1 MYINMDLIQ
10 VLSFRLAKETLS
22 VGFEVAFTFFKLE
35 SYTRMV
41 FNLVHLELPKTVA
54 LEVGLT
60 ENVNIALENVT
71 HFIQLLW

>member
-1 MYINMDLIQ
+1 M
-10 VLSFRLAKETLS
+10 VL
-22 VGFEVAFTFFKLE
+22 
-35 SYTRMV
+35 
-41 FNLVHLELPKTVA
+41 NLVHLELPKTVEA

>member
-1 MYINMDLIQ
+1 M
-10 VLSFRLAKETLS
+10 VL
-22 VGFEVAFTFFKLE
+22 
-35 SYTRMV
+35 
-41 FNLVHLELPKTVA
+41 NLVHLELPKTVA

>member
-10 VLSFRLAKETLS
+10 VLSFRLAKETLP
-22 VGFEVAFTFFKLE
+22 VGFEIAFTFFKLE

-41 FNLVHLELPKTVA
+41 FNLVQLELPKTVA
-54 LEVGLT
+54 SVVGLT
-60 ENVNIALENVT
+60 EKVNIALENVT